1 MFELI
6 PFRRRNGKV
15 ESREDPFNYL
25 WSNFFDMNDM
35 GSIGFKTDVKET
47 ENEYILQAEL
57 PGMNRDNI
65 KLEIEDNYL
74 TISASNDEVVEE
86 ERDNYIRK
94 ERRSGSYRRSFNIE
108 NIKDNEIK
116 ANYREGI
123 LEVLLPKKE
132 QGKVSKR
139 VVDIE

>member
-1 MFELI
+1 MFDLI
-6 PFRRRNGKV
+6 PFRHRNGRV

>member
-1 MFELI
+1 MFDLI

-15 ESREDPFNYL
+15 ENREDPFNYL
-25 WSNFFDMNDM
+25 WSNFFDMIDM
-35 GSIGFKTDVKET
+35 GSVGFKTDVKEM

-74 TISASNDEVVEE
+74 TILASNDEVVEE

-108 NIKDNEIK
+108 NIKDDEIK
-116 ANYREGI
+116 ANYRDGI
-123 LEVLLPKKE
+123 LEVILPKKE
-132 QGKVSKR
+132 PGKVSRR
-139 VVDIE
+139 VIDIE